1 MKNFASYKS
10 VFRKFFYVDLYPIQP
25 VMQRLLIA
33 DTALVLAVVWYTI
46 PVLNS
51 SCKETTQQS
60 FKKILNLLSKTF
72 GNSQNTLHGLL
83 VIFRIM
89 FEFFEIKLKNAWTE
103 ISQKDR
109 SRKDE

>member
-33 DTALVLAVVWYTI
+33 DTALVLAVVCDTI
-46 PVLNS
+46 LNS

-72 GNSQNTLHGLL
+72 GNSQNTLHGLP
-83 VIFRIM
+83 VISRIM

-103 ISQKDR
+103 ISQNDR